1 MIMRKGQN
9 QTVADVVC
17 GLYANRNKWTETVW
31 TLEFKSGRVGFP
43 KSFWESYSAFANT
56 DGGIIVVGVDNEGNP
71 EGIEKAA
78 LYREHFS
85 NVLSSGTKCSE
96 VLSGADDIAIVAL
109 DDKEVLAIRVQP
121 ASVAQKPVYLD
132 GKPMNCY
139 VRVGEGDR
147 LCKADEVSRMLRDK
161 DVVTQQYSAD
171 AEIVPESSLD
181 DLDAQTLKDYR
192 DSLTANRKQHPW
204 AALDDETLLT
214 KLGAYRRDRKTGKKG
229 VTLAGLLMFGRAET
243 IRELHPIFRLDYFE
257 LDGSEK
263 IVPGKRWIDRITAD
277 GTWEPNLYQ
286 FFFKVLP
293 RLTSDL
299 KRPFQLGVNLTRK
312 DDSTAYEAVREA
324 LANAIIHA
332 DYREAGGVKITKQ
345 PEGLLLENAGTLL
358 MSEEEVYAGGKSLCR
373 NKNIQTMFKL
383 IGIVEDAGSGVDV
396 LMNGWSENFLC
407 VPKLQEDRKALKVV
421 WQLPYLAML
430 DKNVMLIQQDFLG
443 YKKYARLSSSEK
455 ILLMMIPYDRYV
467 SNQELRLFVPRLHSF
482 DLGRMLS
489 HLREEGYLQ
498 SKGRSIATR
507 YGLVDR
513 LAKLVKTVGEEFPPV
528 ERQKKNLDSV
538 VNTEK
543 SSVVNSPI
551 SVVNEEKSSV
561 VNDADSV
568 VTRAEKMARE
578 LCLPDELCQALA
590 VFRKKPRHHP
600 EETDSMILS
609 LCKGR
614 YVSLTQMSVL
624 LDRAA
629 YTLRHNC
636 LAPLIRHGRLTR
648 LHAETTHKD
657 QAYTTSATEEG
668 TNTEK

>member
-1 MIMRKGQN
+1 MRKGQN

-161 DVVTQQYSAD
+161 DVVT
-171 AEIVPESSLD
+171 
-181 DLDAQTLKDYR
+181 
-192 DSLTANRKQHPW
+192 
-204 AALDDETLLT
+204 
-214 KLGAYRRDRKTGKKG
+214 
-229 VTLAGLLMFGRAET
+229 
-243 IRELHPIFRLDYFE
+243 
-257 LDGSEK
+257 
-263 IVPGKRWIDRITAD
+263 
-277 GTWEPNLYQ
+277 
-286 FFFKVLP
+286 
-293 RLTSDL
+293 
-299 KRPFQLGVNLTRK
+299 
-312 DDSTAYEAVREA
+312 
-324 LANAIIHA
+324 
-332 DYREAGGVKITKQ
+332 
-345 PEGLLLENAGTLL
+345 
-358 MSEEEVYAGGKSLCR
+358 
-373 NKNIQTMFKL
+373 
-383 IGIVEDAGSGVDV
+383 
-396 LMNGWSENFLC
+396 
-407 VPKLQEDRKALKVV
+407 
-421 WQLPYLAML
+421 
-430 DKNVMLIQQDFLG
+430 
-443 YKKYARLSSSEK
+443 
-455 ILLMMIPYDRYV
+455 
-467 SNQELRLFVPRLHSF
+467 RLHSF

-578 LCLPDELCQALA
+578 LCLPSALCQALA